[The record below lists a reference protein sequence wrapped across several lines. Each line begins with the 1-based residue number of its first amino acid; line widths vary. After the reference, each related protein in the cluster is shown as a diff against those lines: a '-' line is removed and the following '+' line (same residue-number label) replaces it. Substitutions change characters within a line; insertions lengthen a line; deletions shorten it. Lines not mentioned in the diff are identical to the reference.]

1 MQNCPTVIP
10 VLKSITAA
18 DPYYYLKST
27 LLFKDIYN
35 SPFRAAHYEAEA
47 KMKQQAMLEKKP
59 L

>member
-18 DPYYYLKST
+18 GPYYCLKST

-35 SPFRAAHYEAEA
+35 SPFRAAHYETEA
-47 KMKQQAMLEKKP
+47 KLKQ
-59 L
+59 